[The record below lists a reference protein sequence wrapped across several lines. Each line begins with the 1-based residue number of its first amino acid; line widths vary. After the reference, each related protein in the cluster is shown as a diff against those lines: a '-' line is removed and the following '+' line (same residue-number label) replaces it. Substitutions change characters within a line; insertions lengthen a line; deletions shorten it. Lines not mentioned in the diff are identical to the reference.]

1 MIAIRRARILTRSAL
16 CIAASALV
24 VAAGCHESSRQS
36 VTLPTT
42 AAARRD
48 IVVRVQATGT
58 LEPIDLVAI
67 RSKAS
72 GLVLKMPVDVGNDV
86 KAGDLIVQIDPR
98 DVKNQYEETVAD
110 DVASVAAMQN
120 AGLQKKRADDMLAQR
135 VITPAE
141 HDSVAASYVRAV
153 SVVAENRANLDLA
166 RQKLEDAT
174 VRAPVDGTI
183 LSKSVSLGQLV
194 TSATG
199 TFGRDTSIVTMANL
213 LRVRMRVNVDEADM
227 AHVRP
232 GEPATIRV
240 DAVPSRTF
248 DGVVEKVEPSAVV
261 NQGVTFFP
269 VLVTIDNH
277 ERLLMPGMNGEVT
290 IVASRRPSVLAIP
303 VDAVRPANELVAIAR
318 VFQRPADSLREAI
331 SPTLLPTTGTS
342 ATLATATS
350 GDAGSRFA
358 VVAMPGGTYELRAI
372 KSGATD
378 LEWVEVLSGIRQGE
392 RVVMLGDAARVRS
405 TTPPP
410 LRLAEGVGRTTRPAT
425 AAGSVQ

>member
-1 MIAIRRARILTRSAL
+1 MIRARISTRPVLSLAIL
-16 CIAASALV
+16 AIAAACQRTARAPAALPGA
-24 VAAGCHESSRQS
+24 VA
-36 VTLPTT
+36 T
-42 AAARRD
+42 RRD

-58 LEPIDLVAI
+58 LEPIDLIAI

-72 GLVLKMPVDVGNDV
+72 GFVQKMPVDVGSDV

-98 DVKNQYEETVAD
+98 DVKNQFDETVAD
-110 DVASVAAMQN
+110 DVASVVAMHN
-120 AGLQKKRADDMLAQR
+120 AELQKKRADDMLAQR

-141 HDSVAASYVRAV
+141 HDSVSAGYVRAV
-153 SVVAENRANLDLA
+153 SDVAEDRANLDLA

-183 LSKSVSLGQLV
+183 LTKSVSLGQLV

-227 AHVRP
+227 ANVRP

-240 DAVPSRTF
+240 DAVASRSF
-248 DGVVEKVEPSAVV
+248 DGVVEKIEPTAVV

-290 IVASRRPSVLAIP
+290 IIAARKSGVLAIP
-303 VDAVRPANELVAIAR
+303 VDAVRASNELVAIAR
-318 VFQRPADSLREAI
+318 VFQQSADSLRDAI
-331 SPTLLPTTGTS
+331 SPALLPASTT
-342 ATLATATS
+342 TAGGS
-350 GDAGSRFA
+350 SRFT
-358 VVAMPGGTYELRAI
+358 VVALPGGGYELRAVQP
-372 KSGATD
+372 GATD
-378 LEWVEVLSGIRQGE
+378 LEWVEVLGGVREGE
-392 RVVMLGDAARVRS
+392 KVVLLGEAARLRPG
-405 TTPPP
+405 TPPP
-410 LRLAEGVGRTTRPAT
+410 LRLAQGVAKLTTRST
-425 AAGSVQ
+425 TQGGSVQ

>member
-1 MIAIRRARILTRSAL
+1 
-16 CIAASALV
+16 V
-24 VAAGCHESSRQS
+24 VA
-36 VTLPTT
+36 LPS
-42 AAARRD
+42 AAATPRD

-72 GLVLKMPVDVGNDV
+72 GIVQKMPVDIGSDV

-98 DVKNQYEETVAD
+98 DVKNQYDQTAAD
-110 DVASVAAMQN
+110 DVASVAAMTN
-120 AGLQKKRADDMLAQR
+120 AGLQKKRADDMLAQH

-141 HDSVAASYVRAV
+141 HDSVGAAFVRAM
-153 SVVAENRANLDLA
+153 SVVAEDRADLDLA
-166 RQKLEDAT
+166 RQRLEDAT

-183 LSKSVSLGQLV
+183 LAKSVSLGQLV

-227 AHVRP
+227 ANVKP

-240 DAVPSRTF
+240 DAVPSRSF
-248 DGVVEKVEPSAVV
+248 DGVVEKIEPSAVV

-290 IVASRRPSVLAIP
+290 IVASRHANVLAIP
-303 VDAVRPANELVAIAR
+303 VDAVRPGNELVAIAR

-331 SPTLLPTTGTS
+331 SPSLLPSTTTTTGGG
-342 ATLATATS
+342 A
-350 GDAGSRFA
+350 RFA
-358 VVAMPGGTYELRAI
+358 VVALPGGAYELRTVRT
-372 KSGATD
+372 GATD
-378 LEWVEVLSGIRQGE
+378 LEWVEVTGGVGEGE
-392 RVVMLGDAARVRS
+392 RVVLLGDAARARPE
-405 TTPPP
+405 TPPP
-410 LRLAEGVGRTTRPAT
+410 LRLAASVARTAPRR
-425 AAGSVQ
+425 GGEQ

>member
-1 MIAIRRARILTRSAL
+1 MIATFRTRQPTRSVLSIAGAL
-16 CIAASALV
+16 LV
-24 VAAGCHESSRQS
+24 AIGCHHASKQPVS
-36 VTLPTT
+36 LPTT
-42 AAARRD
+42 AAARRE
-48 IVVRVQATGT
+48 IIVRVQATGT

-72 GLVLKMPVDVGNDV
+72 GIVQKMPVDIGSDV

-98 DVKNQYEETVAD
+98 DVKNQYAEAVAD
-110 DVASVAAMQN
+110 DVASVAAMNN
-120 AGLQKKRADDMLAQR
+120 AALQKKRADDMLAQH

-141 HDSVAASYVRAV
+141 QDSVAAAFVRAQ
-153 SVVAENRANLDLA
+153 SVVAEDRATLDLA
-166 RQKLEDAT
+166 RQNLEDAT

-183 LSKSVSLGQLV
+183 LTKSVSLGQIV

-199 TFGRDTSIVTMANL
+199 AFGRDTSIVTMANL

-227 AHVRP
+227 ANVRP

-290 IVASRRPSVLAIP
+290 IVAARKPNVLAVP
-303 VDAVRPANELVAIAR
+303 VDAIRPSNELVAIAR
-318 VFQRPADSLREAI
+318 VFQRSADSLRESI
-331 SPTLLPTTGTS
+331 SPSLLPATT
-342 ATLATATS
+342 TATS
-350 GDAGSRFA
+350 AGGAKFA
-358 VVAMPGGTYELRAI
+358 VVAMPGGAYELR
-372 KSGATD
+372 SVQVGATD
-378 LEWVEVLSGIRQGE
+378 LEWIEVLGGVREGE
-392 RVVMLGDAARVRS
+392 RVVMLGDAARARP

-410 LRLAEGVGRTTRPAT
+410 LRLADGVGRGSARAAT
-425 AAGSVQ
+425 QTGSVR

>member
-1 MIAIRRARILTRSAL
+1 MSTRSAL
-16 CIAASALV
+16 WVTTALIIG
-24 VAAGCHESSRQS
+24 AAGCRRASNQV
-36 VTLPTT
+36 VTLPTAT
-42 AAARRD
+42 ATKRD
-48 IVVRVQATGT
+48 IVVRIQATGT
-58 LEPIDLVAI
+58 LEPIDLIAI

-72 GLVLKMPVDVGNDV
+72 GIVQKMPVDIGTDV

-110 DVASVAAMQN
+110 DVASVAALNN
-120 AGLQKKRADDMLAQR
+120 AALQKKRSDDMLAQR

-141 HDSVAASYVRAV
+141 ADSVAAAYVRAV
-153 SVVAENRANLDLA
+153 SVVAEDRANLDLA

-227 AHVRP
+227 ANVRP
-232 GEPATIRV
+232 GEQATIRV
-240 DAVPSRTF
+240 DAVPSRSF
-248 DGVVEKVEPSAVV
+248 DGVVEKIEPTAVV

-290 IVASRRPSVLAIP
+290 IIAARRSNVLAIP
-303 VDAVRPANELVAIAR
+303 VDAVRPANELAAIAR

-331 SPTLLPTTGTS
+331 SPTLLPSPGTTS
-342 ATLATATS
+342 AVSSA
-350 GDAGSRFA
+350 RFA
-358 VVAMPGGTYELRAI
+358 VIALAGGGYELRAVQP
-372 KSGATD
+372 GATD
-378 LEWVEVLSGIRQGE
+378 LEWLEILGGVREGE
-392 RVVMLGDAARVRS
+392 RVVMLGDAARARPVS
-405 TTPPP
+405 PPS
-410 LRLAEGVGRTTRPAT
+410 LRLAQGVARTPARTTAQS
-425 AAGSVQ
+425 GSVQ

>member
-1 MIAIRRARILTRSAL
+1 MSTRPVLLLA
-16 CIAASALV
+16 
-24 VAAGCHESSRQS
+24 VAAACHQTARPPVALPS
-36 VTLPTT
+36 V

-48 IVVRVQATGT
+48 IVVRIQATGT

-72 GLVLKMPVDVGNDV
+72 GLVRKMPVDIGSDV

-98 DVKNQYEETVAD
+98 DVKNEYDETVAD
-110 DVASVAAMQN
+110 DVAAVAAMHN
-120 AGLQKKRADDMLAQR
+120 SALQKKRADDMLQQH

-141 HDSVAASYVRAV
+141 HDSVAASFVRAV
-153 SVVAENRANLDLA
+153 SVVAEDRANLDLA

-174 VRAPVDGTI
+174 VRAPVDGTV

-227 AHVRP
+227 ANVRR
-232 GEPATIRV
+232 GESATIRV
-240 DAVPSRTF
+240 DAVSSRSF
-248 DGVVEKVEPSAVV
+248 DGVVEKIEPSAIV

-290 IVASRRPSVLAIP
+290 ILAARRSGVLAVP
-303 VDAVRPANELVAIAR
+303 VDGVRAANELVAIAR
-318 VFQRPADSLREAI
+318 VFQRPADSLRDAI
-331 SPTLLPTTGTS
+331 NPALLPSSTS
-342 ATLATATS
+342 MS
-350 GDAGSRFA
+350 GASSHFA
-358 VVAMPGGTYELRAI
+358 VVATAGGGYELRAVQP
-372 KSGATD
+372 GATD
-378 LEWVEVLSGIRQGE
+378 LEWVEVLSGVREGE
-392 RVVMLGDAARVRS
+392 RVVLLGDAARARLAS
-405 TTPPP
+405 PPL
-410 LRLAEGVGRTTRPAT
+410 LRLANGVGRSRAT
-425 AAGSVQ
+425 AQSGSVQ

>member
-1 MIAIRRARILTRSAL
+1 MTVLIRARMSTRPVLSIVCLVLMAACHRAPEKPAALPSA
-16 CIAASALV
+16 
-24 VAAGCHESSRQS
+24 VA
-36 VTLPTT
+36 T
-42 AAARRD
+42 RRD

-72 GLVLKMPVDVGNDV
+72 GLVQKMPVDIGSDV

-98 DVKNQYEETVAD
+98 DVRNEFDGAVAD
-110 DVASVAAMQN
+110 DVASVAAMNN
-120 AGLQKKRADDMLAQR
+120 AAMQKKRADDMFAQR

-141 HDSVAASYVRAV
+141 HDSVAASYVRAA
-153 SVVAENRANLDLA
+153 SVVAEDRANLDLA

-183 LSKSVSLGQLV
+183 LTKSVSLGQIV
-194 TSATG
+194 MSATG
-199 TFGRDTSIVTMANL
+199 SFGRDTSIVTMANL

-227 AHVRP
+227 ANVRP

-240 DAVPSRTF
+240 DAVPTRSF

-290 IVASRRPSVLAIP
+290 IIAARKSGVLAIP
-303 VDAVRPANELVAIAR
+303 VDAARASNELVAIAR
-318 VFQRPADSLREAI
+318 VFQQPADSLRDAI
-331 SPTLLPTTGTS
+331 SPTLLPTSTATTGT
-342 ATLATATS
+342 
-350 GDAGSRFA
+350 GSRFV
-358 VVAMPGGTYELRAI
+358 VVAMPNGSYELRAI
-372 KSGATD
+372 QPGATD
-378 LEWVEVLSGIRQGE
+378 LEWVEVLSGVREGE
-392 RVVMLGDAARVRS
+392 KVVLLGEAGRS
-405 TTPPP
+405 RPSIAPP
-410 LRLAEGVGRTTRPAT
+410 LRLAQNVARSSARAPSQS
-425 AAGSVQ
+425 GSVQ

>member
-1 MIAIRRARILTRSAL
+1 MTALIRARPRTRSAL
-16 CIAASALV
+16 SIAAILGLV
-24 VAAGCHESSRQS
+24 IGCHRTERTA
-36 VTLPTT
+36 VTLPAT

-48 IVVRVQATGT
+48 ITVRVQATGT

-72 GLVLKMPVDVGNDV
+72 GLVRKMPVDVGNDV

-98 DVKNQYEETVAD
+98 DVKNQYDETVAD
-110 DVASVAAMQN
+110 DVASVAAMNN

-141 HDSVAASYVRAV
+141 HDSVAAAFIRAQ
-153 SVVAENRANLDLA
+153 SVVAEDRANLDLA

-227 AHVRP
+227 ANVRP

-240 DAVPSRTF
+240 DAVPQRTF
-248 DGVVEKVEPSAVV
+248 DGVVEKIEPTAVV

-290 IVASRRPSVLAIP
+290 IIAARRPNVLAIP
-303 VDAVRPANELVAIAR
+303 VDAVRPGNELVAIAR

-331 SPTLLPTTGTS
+331 SPALLPTTGT
-342 ATLATATS
+342 
-350 GDAGSRFA
+350 AGSSGGSKFV
-358 VVAMPGGTYELRAI
+358 VVALPNGSYEMRTVQ
-372 KSGATD
+372 SGATD
-378 LEWVEVLSGIRQGE
+378 LEWVEVLGGVREGE
-392 RVVMLGDAARVRS
+392 RVVLLGDAARARP
-405 TTPPP
+405 TTPPV
-410 LRLAEGVGRTTRPAT
+410 LRLADNVARAPRAAT
-425 AAGSVQ
+425 QSGSVQ

>member
-1 MIAIRRARILTRSAL
+1 MTALFRARPRTRSAL
-16 CIAASALV
+16 SIAAALAV
-24 VAAGCHESSRQS
+24 LAGCRRTEGAT

-42 AAARRD
+42 SATHRD
-48 IVVRVQATGT
+48 ITVRVQATGT

-72 GLVLKMPVDVGNDV
+72 GLVQKMPVDIGNDV

-98 DVKNQYEETVAD
+98 DVKNQYDETVAD
-110 DVASVAAMQN
+110 DVASVAAMNN

-141 HDSVAASYVRAV
+141 HDSVAAAFIRAQ
-153 SVVAENRANLDLA
+153 SVVAEDRANLDLA

-174 VRAPVDGTI
+174 VRAPVNGTI

-227 AHVRP
+227 ANVRP

-240 DAVPSRTF
+240 DAVPQRTF
-248 DGVVEKVEPSAVV
+248 DGVVEKIEPTAVV

-269 VLVTIDNH
+269 
-277 ERLLMPGMNGEVT
+277 
-290 IVASRRPSVLAIP
+290 
-303 VDAVRPANELVAIAR
+303 
-318 VFQRPADSLREAI
+318 
-331 SPTLLPTTGTS
+331 
-342 ATLATATS
+342 
-350 GDAGSRFA
+350 
-358 VVAMPGGTYELRAI
+358 
-372 KSGATD
+372 
-378 LEWVEVLSGIRQGE
+378 
-392 RVVMLGDAARVRS
+392 
-405 TTPPP
+405 
-410 LRLAEGVGRTTRPAT
+410 
-425 AAGSVQ
+425 

>member
-1 MIAIRRARILTRSAL
+1 
-16 CIAASALV
+16 
-24 VAAGCHESSRQS
+24 
-36 VTLPTT
+36 
-42 AAARRD
+42 
-48 IVVRVQATGT
+48 
-58 LEPIDLVAI
+58 
-67 RSKAS
+67 
-72 GLVLKMPVDVGNDV
+72 
-86 KAGDLIVQIDPR
+86 
-98 DVKNQYEETVAD
+98 VKNQFSEAVAD
-110 DVASVAAMQN
+110 DVASVAAMRN
-120 AGLQKKRADDMLAQR
+120 AELQKKRVDDMLAQR

-153 SVVAENRANLDLA
+153 SVVAEDRATLDLA

-183 LSKSVSLGQLV
+183 LTKSVSLGQLV

-227 AHVRP
+227 ANVRP

-240 DAVPSRTF
+240 DAVPSRSF

-261 NQGVTFFP
+261 SQGVTFFP

-290 IVASRRPSVLAIP
+290 IIAARRSNVLAIP

-331 SPTLLPTTGTS
+331 SPTLLPTAATSTSPARGTS
-342 ATLATATS
+342 TE
-350 GDAGSRFA
+350 AGSRFA

-378 LEWVEVLSGIRQGE
+378 LEWVEVLGGVREGE
-392 RVVMLGDAARVRS
+392 RVVMLGDAARVRP

-410 LRLAEGVGRTTRPAT
+410 LRLAQGVGRAARPAA

>member
-1 MIAIRRARILTRSAL
+1 MSTRPVLSITL
-16 CIAASALV
+16 LV
-24 VAAGCHESSRQS
+24 FVAACHQTASQP
-36 VTLPTT
+36 VPLPNA

-48 IVVRVQATGT
+48 IVVRVQSTGT

-72 GLVLKMPVDVGNDV
+72 GLVQKMPVDIGSDV

-98 DVKNQYEETVAD
+98 DVKNEFEETRAD
-110 DVASVAAMQN
+110 DVASVAAMHN
-120 AGLQKKRADDMLAQR
+120 ADLQKKRADDMLAQK

-141 HDSVAASYVRAV
+141 HDSVAANFVRAV
-153 SVVAENRANLDLA
+153 SVVAEDRANLDLA

-213 LRVRMRVNVDEADM
+213 LRVRMRVNVDEADL
-227 AHVRP
+227 ANVRP

-240 DAVPSRTF
+240 DAVPSRSF
-248 DGVVEKVEPSAVV
+248 DGVVEKVEPTAVV

-290 IVASRRPSVLAIP
+290 IIAARRSGVLAIP
-303 VDAVRPANELVAIAR
+303 VDAVRGSNELVAIAR
-318 VFQRPADSLREAI
+318 VFQQSADSLRDEI
-331 SPTLLPTTGTS
+331 SPSLLPSSTSTTGS
-342 ATLATATS
+342 AT
-350 GDAGSRFA
+350 RFA
-358 VVAMPGGTYELRAI
+358 VVALPGGVYELRAI
-372 KSGATD
+372 QPGASD
-378 LEWVEVLSGIRQGE
+378 LEWVEVLGGIREGE
-392 RVVMLGDAARVRS
+392 RVVMLGDASRARPAI
-405 TTPPP
+405 PPL
-410 LRLAEGVGRTTRPAT
+410 LRLAQGVARTTARAAT
-425 AAGSVQ
+425 QSGSVR

>member
-1 MIAIRRARILTRSAL
+1 MVRARISARP
-16 CIAASALV
+16 ALLAGMAMCV
-24 VAAGCHESSRQS
+24 VGCHTTAHQT
-36 VTLPTT
+36 VALPTT
-42 AAARRD
+42 AATHRD

-72 GLVLKMPVDVGNDV
+72 GLVQKMPVDIGSDV

-98 DVKNQYEETVAD
+98 DVKNQYDETMAD
-110 DVASVAAMQN
+110 DVATVAALHN
-120 AGLQKKRADDMLAQR
+120 AELKKKRADDMLAQR

-141 HDSVAASYVRAV
+141 HDSVAASYVRAL
-153 SVVAENRANLDLA
+153 SDVAADRANLDLA

-174 VRAPVDGTI
+174 VRAPVDGTV

-227 AHVRP
+227 ANVRP

-240 DAVPSRTF
+240 DAVPTRTF
-248 DGVVEKVEPSAVV
+248 DGVVEKIEPTAVV

-290 IVASRRPSVLAIP
+290 IIAARKLNVLAVP
-303 VDAVRPANELVAIAR
+303 VDAIRPASELVAIAR
-318 VFQRPADSLREAI
+318 AFQKPADSLREQI
-331 SPTLLPTTGTS
+331 SPALLPTTTGG
-342 ATLATATS
+342 LGS
-350 GDAGSRFA
+350 GGARFV
-358 VVAMPGGTYELRAI
+358 VVAMPNGSYELRTTE
-372 KSGATD
+372 SGATD
-378 LEWVEVLSGIRQGE
+378 LEWVEIVSGVREGEKVVL
-392 RVVMLGDAARVRS
+392 LGDASR
-405 TTPPP
+405 THPTPPP
-410 LRLAEGVGRTTRPAT
+410 TLRLADGVARPVSRATTQ
-425 AAGSVQ
+425 AGSVQ

>member
-1 MIAIRRARILTRSAL
+1 MSTRPVLLLA
-16 CIAASALV
+16 
-24 VAAGCHESSRQS
+24 VAAACHQTARPPVALPS
-36 VTLPTT
+36 V

-48 IVVRVQATGT
+48 IVVRIQATGT

-72 GLVLKMPVDVGNDV
+72 GLVRKMPVDIGSDV

-98 DVKNQYEETVAD
+98 DVKNEYDETVAD
-110 DVASVAAMQN
+110 DVAAVAAMHN
-120 AGLQKKRADDMLAQR
+120 SELQKKRADDMLQQH

-141 HDSVAASYVRAV
+141 HDSVAASFVRAV
-153 SVVAENRANLDLA
+153 SVVAEDRANLDLA

-227 AHVRP
+227 ANVRR
-232 GEPATIRV
+232 GESATIRV
-240 DAVPSRTF
+240 DAVSSRSF
-248 DGVVEKVEPSAVV
+248 DGVVEKIEPSAIV

-290 IVASRRPSVLAIP
+290 ILAARRSGVL
-303 VDAVRPANELVAIAR
+303 AIAR
-318 VFQRPADSLREAI
+318 VFQRPADSLRDAI
-331 SPTLLPTTGTS
+331 NPALLPSSTS
-342 ATLATATS
+342 MS
-350 GDAGSRFA
+350 GASSHFA
-358 VVAMPGGTYELRAI
+358 VVATAGGGYELRAVQ
-372 KSGATD
+372 SGATD
-378 LEWVEVLSGIRQGE
+378 LEWVEVLSGVREGE
-392 RVVMLGDAARVRS
+392 RVVLLGDAARARLAS
-405 TTPPP
+405 PPP
-410 LRLAEGVGRTTRPAT
+410 LRLANGVGRSRT
-425 AAGSVQ
+425 AAQSGSLQ

>member
-1 MIAIRRARILTRSAL
+1 MIATFRTRQPTRSVLSIAGAL
-16 CIAASALV
+16 LA
-24 VAAGCHESSRQS
+24 VAACQRASKQQVS
-36 VTLPTT
+36 LPTAT
-42 AAARRD
+42 AARRE
-48 IVVRVQATGT
+48 IIVRVQATGT

-72 GLVLKMPVDVGNDV
+72 GIVQRMPIDIGSDV

-98 DVKNQYEETVAD
+98 DVKNQYNEAVAD
-110 DVASVAAMQN
+110 DVASVAAMNN
-120 AGLQKKRADDMLAQR
+120 AALQKKRADDMLAQH

-141 HDSVAASYVRAV
+141 QDSVAAAFIRAQ
-153 SVVAENRANLDLA
+153 SVVAEDRATLDLA
-166 RQKLEDAT
+166 RQNLEDAT

-183 LSKSVSLGQLV
+183 LTKSVSLGQIV

-227 AHVRP
+227 ANVRP

-290 IVASRRPSVLAIP
+290 IVASRKPNVLAIP
-303 VDAVRPANELVAIAR
+303 VDAMRPSNELVAIAR
-318 VFQRPADSLREAI
+318 VFQRPADSLRESI
-331 SPTLLPTTGTS
+331 SPALLPASTTTAS
-342 ATLATATS
+342 AGGAK
-350 GDAGSRFA
+350 FA
-358 VVAMPGGTYELRAI
+358 VVATTGGAYELRAVQV
-372 KSGATD
+372 GATD
-378 LEWVEVLSGIRQGE
+378 LEWIEVLGGVREGE
-392 RVVMLGDAARVRS
+392 RVVMLGDAARARPA
-405 TTPPP
+405 TPPP
-410 LRLAEGVGRTTRPAT
+410 LRLAEGVGRGSARTAT
-425 AAGSVQ
+425 QTGSVR

>member
-1 MIAIRRARILTRSAL
+1 MTAFLRARRRTRSAL
-16 CIAASALV
+16 SIAAALV
-24 VAAGCHESSRQS
+24 LGGAACH
-36 VTLPTT
+36 T
-42 AAARRD
+42 AAHAPVALPSAAATYRD

-72 GLVLKMPVDVGNDV
+72 GLVQKMPVDVGSDV

-98 DVKNQYEETVAD
+98 DVKNQYDETVAD
-110 DVASVAAMQN
+110 DVASVAAMTN
-120 AGLQKKRADDMLAQR
+120 ASLQKKRADDMLAQH

-141 HDSVAASYVRAV
+141 HDSVSASFVRAQ
-153 SVVAENRANLDLA
+153 SVVAEDRATLDLA

-199 TFGRDTSIVTMANL
+199 AFGRDTSIVTMANL

-227 AHVRP
+227 ANVKP
-232 GEPATIRV
+232 GEPATIGV

-248 DGVVEKVEPSAVV
+248 DGVVEKIEPTAVV

-290 IVASRRPSVLAIP
+290 ILAARRSGVLAVP
-303 VDAVRPANELVAIAR
+303 VDAVRAANELVAIAR
-318 VFQRPADSLREAI
+318 VFQRPADSLRDAI
-331 SPTLLPTTGTS
+331 SPALLPAVS
-342 ATLATATS
+342 S
-350 GDAGSRFA
+350 GAGGGAHFA
-358 VVAMPGGTYELRAI
+358 VVALPAGGYELRAVRP
-372 KSGATD
+372 GPTD
-378 LEWVEVLSGIRQGE
+378 LEYVEI
-392 RVVMLGDAARVRS
+392 
-405 TTPPP
+405 
-410 LRLAEGVGRTTRPAT
+410 
-425 AAGSVQ
+425 

>member
-1 MIAIRRARILTRSAL
+1 VM
-16 CIAASALV
+16 
-24 VAAGCHESSRQS
+24 
-36 VTLPTT
+36 LPTT
-42 AAARRD
+42 AAAHRD
-48 IVVRVQATGT
+48 ITVRVQATGT

-72 GLVLKMPVDVGNDV
+72 GLVQKMPVDIGNDV

-98 DVKNQYEETVAD
+98 DVKNQYDETVAD
-110 DVASVAAMQN
+110 DVASVAAMSN

-141 HDSVAASYVRAV
+141 HDSVAAAFIRAQ
-153 SVVAENRANLDLA
+153 SVVAEDRANLDLA

-174 VRAPVDGTI
+174 VRAPVNGTI

-227 AHVRP
+227 ANVRP

-240 DAVPSRTF
+240 DAVPQRTF
-248 DGVVEKVEPSAVV
+248 DGVVEKVEPTAVV

-290 IVASRRPSVLAIP
+290 IIAARRPNVLAIP

-331 SPTLLPTTGTS
+331 SPALLPATGTAAS
-342 ATLATATS
+342 S
-350 GDAGSRFA
+350 GGARFV
-358 VVAMPGGTYELRAI
+358 VVALPNGSYEMRI
-372 KSGATD
+372 VQPGATD
-378 LEWVEVLSGIRQGE
+378 LEWVEVLGGVREGE
-392 RVVMLGDAARVRS
+392 RVVLLGDAARARP
-405 TTPPP
+405 TTPPV
-410 LRLAEGVGRTTRPAT
+410 LRLADNVARSPRAAT
-425 AAGSVQ
+425 QSGSVQ

>member
-1 MIAIRRARILTRSAL
+1 MSTRPVLLLA
-16 CIAASALV
+16 
-24 VAAGCHESSRQS
+24 VAAACHSTARQPAA
-36 VTLPTT
+36 LPTV

-72 GLVLKMPVDVGNDV
+72 GLVKKMPVDIGTDV

-98 DVKNQYEETVAD
+98 DVKNEYEETVAD
-110 DVASVAAMQN
+110 DVASVAAMRN
-120 AGLQKKRADDMLAQR
+120 AELQKKRADDMLQQH

-141 HDSVAASYVRAV
+141 HDSVAASFVRAV
-153 SVVAENRANLDLA
+153 SVVAEDRANLDLA

-183 LSKSVSLGQLV
+183 LTKSVSLGQLV

-227 AHVRP
+227 ANVHP
-232 GEPATIRV
+232 GEQATIRV
-240 DAVPSRTF
+240 DAVATRTF
-248 DGVVEKVEPSAVV
+248 DGIVEKIEPSAVV

-290 IVASRRPSVLAIP
+290 ILAARRSGVVAVP
-303 VDAVRPANELVAIAR
+303 VDGVRAANELVAIAR
-318 VFQRPADSLREAI
+318 VFQRPADSLRDAI
-331 SPTLLPTTGTS
+331 SPALLPSATS
-342 ATLATATS
+342 A
-350 GDAGSRFA
+350 AGGSAHFA
-358 VVAMPGGTYELRAI
+358 VVATTNGGYELRAI
-372 KSGATD
+372 QPGATD
-378 LEWVEVLSGIRQGE
+378 LEWIEVLSGVREGE
-392 RVVMLGDAARVRS
+392 RVVLLGDAARTRLAS
-405 TTPPP
+405 PPR
-410 LRLAEGVGRTTRPAT
+410 LRLASGVARTPRAAT
-425 AAGSVQ
+425 QGGSVQ

>member
-1 MIAIRRARILTRSAL
+1 MLG
-16 CIAASALV
+16 LV
-24 VAAGCHESSRQS
+24 VGCHRAERTT

-42 AAARRD
+42 SAARRD
-48 IVVRVQATGT
+48 ITVRVQATGT

-72 GLVLKMPVDVGNDV
+72 GLVQKMPVDVGNDV

-98 DVKNQYEETVAD
+98 DVKNQYDETVAD
-110 DVASVAAMQN
+110 DVASVAAMSN
-120 AGLQKKRADDMLAQR
+120 AGLQKKRADDMLAQH

-141 HDSVAASYVRAV
+141 HDSVAAAFIRAQ
-153 SVVAENRANLDLA
+153 SVVAEDRANLDLA

-174 VRAPVDGTI
+174 VRAPVAGTI

-227 AHVRP
+227 ANVRP

-240 DAVPSRTF
+240 DAVPQRSF
-248 DGVVEKVEPSAVV
+248 DGVVEKVEPTAVV

-290 IVASRRPSVLAIP
+290 IIAARRPNVLAIP
-303 VDAVRPANELVAIAR
+303 VDAVRPGNELVAIAR

-331 SPTLLPTTGTS
+331 SPALLPATGGAS
-342 ATLATATS
+342 SS
-350 GDAGSRFA
+350 GGTRFV
-358 VVAMPGGTYELRAI
+358 VVALPNGSYEMRTVQ
-372 KSGATD
+372 SGATD
-378 LEWVEVLSGIRQGE
+378 LEWVEVLGGVREGE
-392 RVVMLGDAARVRS
+392 RVVLLGDAARARP
-405 TTPPP
+405 TTPPV
-410 LRLAEGVGRTTRPAT
+410 LRLADNVARAPR
-425 AAGSVQ
+425 AAAQSGSVR